1 MTIKNIAEQN
11 SISPIDVYEVIKK
24 ITEAISQST

>member
-11 SISPIDVYEVIKK
+11 SISPIDVYEAIKET
-24 ITEAISQST
+24 TEALSQST